1 MTTLLEDLM
10 FDVPEHLPNKKIVV
24 NKEMVESRLSKIAKD
39 RDLSRYIL

>member
-10 FDVPEHLPNKKIVV
+10 FDVPEHVPSKKIVI
-24 NKEMVESRLSKIAKD
+24 NKELVESRLNKIAKD